1 MKPKCVILT
10 WLTLTGTPIPNPGGC
25 DSEALDDLSLVK
37 LLEPAPYASLQAARL
52 RLTEAQASREARS
65 QSRREV
71 EAQMAQM
78 ERMGVELFR

>member
-1 MKPKCVILT
+1 
-10 WLTLTGTPIPNPGGC
+10 
-25 DSEALDDLSLVK
+25 
-37 LLEPAPYASLQAARL
+37 L